1 MIAATLGTKPLFCK
15 QMNVSLYDGQ
25 VLLTGFLAA
34 ACSAQIG
41 VYLVLRRLA
50 MLADAFSHAVLPGIV
65 LGFLITGTRDQPAM
79 LFGASLAAFACGA
92 TIQFLRNK
100 AGLRNDL
107 AIGTSFT
114 FYFALGVILI
124 TRYAGQVD
132 LDQDC
137 VLYGELAYAPL
148 DPWRIAGLN
157 VGPRSAWILGGLF
170 VLTFG
175 ILRFFES
182 RWIVTSFD
190 PDYAGTIGIST
201 PLWHSAFMALVALTT
216 TLTFESVGAVLIIAL
231 FVGPPAT
238 ALLLSK
244 RLKMVFLLAL
254 FIGFVDVAIGYGLAL
269 STSGNLVGAI
279 GIVTGVMYL
288 AVYVLYRQ
296 K

>member
-1 MIAATLGTKPLFCK
+1 MSI
-15 QMNVSLYDGQ
+15 SLYDVQ
-25 VLLTGFLAA
+25 VLLTGSLAA

-65 LGFLITGTRDQPAM
+65 LGFMLSGTRNQPEM
-79 LFGASLAAFACGA
+79 LLGASLAALACGA
-92 TIQFLRNK
+92 TIQFLRNT

-124 TRYAGQVD
+124 TRFAGQVD

-148 DPWRIAGLN
+148 EPFMAAGVSL
-157 VGPRSAWILGGLF
+157 GPRSAWILAGLF
-170 VLTFG
+170 AAIF
-175 ILRFFES
+175 IMLRLFET

-190 PDYAGTIGIST
+190 PDYAGTIGIAT
-201 PLWHSAFMALVALTT
+201 GFWHTLFMAMVAITT

-231 FVGPPAT
+231 LVGPPAT
-238 ALLLSK
+238 ALLISNRIQKVFVLS
-244 RLKMVFLLAL
+244 LI
-254 FIGFVDVAIGYGLAL
+254 IGVADVCAGYGLAL
-269 STSGNLVGAI
+269 ATSGNLVGAI
-279 GIVTGVMYL
+279 GIVTGVVYL
-288 AVYVLYRQ
+288 AVYVT
-296 K
+296 KSKK